1 MYKID
6 LCIEQNLGKNISKI
20 LWMVYR
26 HSNIELYTLDGK
38 KITTP
43 LDLTNDAAYVAVKPP
58 DAFIQT
64 GYEKYLL
71 RASR

>member
-1 MYKID
+1 
-6 LCIEQNLGKNISKI
+6 
-20 LWMVYR
+20 MVYR
-26 HSNIELYTLDGK
+26 DSNIELYTLDGK

-58 DAFIQT
+58 DAFMQT